1 MSSRINLVYEWIGP
15 HGPISNNRIPTIV
28 DLIDSQVR
36 GPTPGLREDFHL
48 VPHFYNRFNAVNILP
63 ACNLPTELF
72 LYEINFGNYHYRD
85 LLHAFNFN
93 DGILDQNNIS
103 PKVIDRIKNKTAY
116 ILITLLFEG
125 YLNDNF
131 LSAMQEYFKHKQIP
145 LTQIIYVNN
154 CGNGKEVYENYCQR
168 HNIIPEIQVEYLPV
182 FRIDKTD
189 ITNAVDKYL
198 VEGYTPGPK
207 EKTFLCFN
215 RRYSD
220 HRVLFFIM
228 MVKKKLIDKFYIS
241 MAASQPEA
249 NRTFKTNAEYLIY
262 RHNTY
267 EITKDDIVECESLL
281 PLVLDNTD
289 FNNYPME
296 TTLTPVE
303 KFYKNS
309 LINIVNE
316 TYFFNN
322 IIHITEKTYKP
333 IAFLQPFI
341 LLGAA
346 GSLQHIRNMGFKTFD
361 NFWDESYDTEIDDI
375 TRFNKII
382 NIVEQISNW
391 SDEEKIKFSYSVKEI
406 LEYNLNQLN
415 TMSNNEIDTFTKKYG
430 V

>member
-15 HGPISNNRIPTIV
+15 HGPISNNRIPTII

>member
-1 MSSRINLVYEWIGP
+1 MSKRINLVYEWIGP
-15 HGPISNNRIPTIV
+15 KGPISNNRIPTIIDLV
-28 DLIDSQVR
+28 DAQV
-36 GPTPGLREDFHL
+36 GVPTPGLREDFHL
-48 VPHFYNRFNAVNILP
+48 VPHFYNRLNAVNILSV
-63 ACNLPTELF
+63 CNLPTDMF

-103 PKVIDRIKNKTAY
+103 SKVIERVKNKTAY

-131 LSAMQEYFKHKQIP
+131 LSAMQGYFKHKQIP
-145 LTQIIYVNN
+145 LTQIVYVTN

-168 HNIIPEIQVEYLPV
+168 HNIIPEIQIEYLPV

-189 ITNAVDKYL
+189 ITNAIDKYS

-220 HRVLFFIM
+220 HRVLFFMM

-249 NRTFKTNAEYLIY
+249 NRTFNINAEYLIY

-267 EITKDDIVECESLL
+267 GLTKDDIKECESIL

-296 TTLTPVE
+296 TTITPVE
-303 KFYKNS
+303 QFYKNS
-309 LINIVNE
+309 LINIINE

-322 IIHITEKTYKP
+322 VIHITEKTYKP

-341 LLGAA
+341 LLGAS
-346 GSLQHIRNMGFKTFD
+346 GSLQHIRNMGFKTFN
-361 NFWDESYDTEIDDI
+361 NFWDESYDIEIDDVI
-375 TRFNKII
+375 RFNKIV

-391 SDEEKIKFSYSVKEI
+391 TTEEKINFSYKVKEI

-415 TMSNNEIDTFTKKYG
+415 TMSNKEIDTFTEKYG

>member
-1 MSSRINLVYEWIGP
+1 
-15 HGPISNNRIPTIV
+15 
-28 DLIDSQVR
+28 
-36 GPTPGLREDFHL
+36 
-48 VPHFYNRFNAVNILP
+48 
-63 ACNLPTELF
+63 
-72 LYEINFGNYHYRD
+72 
-85 LLHAFNFN
+85 
-93 DGILDQNNIS
+93 
-103 PKVIDRIKNKTAY
+103 
-116 ILITLLFEG
+116 
-125 YLNDNF
+125 
-131 LSAMQEYFKHKQIP
+131 
-145 LTQIIYVNN
+145 
-154 CGNGKEVYENYCQR
+154 
-168 HNIIPEIQVEYLPV
+168 LPV

-361 NFWDESYDTEIDDI
+361 NFWDESYDTITNSYQRLAAIKREIDRI
-375 TRFNKII
+375 ASLTPTEIQEIHQQLLPIIEHNRKIYQSLI
-382 NIVEQISNW
+382 Y
-391 SDEEKIKFSYSVKEI
+391 F
-406 LEYNLNQLN
+406 
-415 TMSNNEIDTFTKKYG
+415 
-430 V
+430 

>member
-15 HGPISNNRIPTIV
+15 QGPISNNRIPTIV
-28 DLIDSQVR
+28 DLADSQVR
-36 GPTPGLREDFHL
+36 VPTPGLREDFHL
-48 VPHFYNRFNAVNILP
+48 IPHFHNRFKNVNILP
-63 ACNLPTELF
+63 VCNLPTESF

-103 PKVIDRIKNKTAY
+103 PKVIERVKNKTAY

-145 LTQIIYVNN
+145 LTQIVYVNN
-154 CGNGKEVYENYCQR
+154 CGNGKDVYENYCQR
-168 HNIIPEIQVEYLPV
+168 HNIIPEMQIEYLPV

-189 ITNAVDKYL
+189 IRNAVDNYL
-198 VEGYTPGPK
+198 LEGYTPGTK

-249 NRTFKTNAEYLIY
+249 NRTFKTNADYLIY

-267 EITKDDIVECESLL
+267 GITKDDIVECESLL

-289 FNNYPME
+289 FSNYPME
-296 TTLTPVE
+296 TTLTTVE

-309 LINIVNE
+309 LINIINE

-361 NFWDESYDTEIDDI
+361 NFWDESYDIEIDDVA
-375 TRFNKII
+375 RFNKIV

-391 SDEEKIKFSYSVKEI
+391 SSEEKIKFSHSVKEI

-415 TMSNNEIDTFTKKYG
+415 TMSNKEIDKFTEKYG

>member
-1 MSSRINLVYEWIGP
+1 MSKKINLVYEWIGP
-15 HGPISNNRIPTIV
+15 QGPISNNRIPTII
-28 DLIDSQVR
+28 DLIDAQVKV
-36 GPTPGLREDFHL
+36 PTPGLKEDFHL
-48 VPHFYNRFNAVNILP
+48 IPHFHNRFKSVNILP
-63 ACNLPTELF
+63 VYNLPDETF

-103 PKVIDRIKNKTAY
+103 PRVIERIKDKTGY

-125 YLNDNF
+125 YLNDKF
-131 LSAMQEYFKHKQIP
+131 LSAMQSYFNHKQIP
-145 LTQIIYVNN
+145 LTQIIYVTN

-168 HNIIPEIQVEYLPV
+168 HNIIPEMQIEYLPV

-189 ITNAVDKYL
+189 INNAVNKYL

-220 HRVLFFIM
+220 HRVLFFMM

-241 MAASQPEA
+241 MAGSQPEA
-249 NRTFKTNAEYLIY
+249 NRTFRTNAEYLIY

-267 EITKDDIVECESLL
+267 GLTKDDISDCESLL
-281 PLVLDNTD
+281 PLVLDNAN

-296 TTLTPVE
+296 TTLNPVE

-333 IAFLQPFI
+333 MAFLQPFI
-341 LLGAA
+341 LLGAP
-346 GSLQHIRNMGFKTFD
+346 GSLQHIRNMGFKTFS
-361 NFWDESYDTEIDDI
+361 NFWDESYDTDIDDAV
-375 TRFNKII
+375 RLNKII
-382 NIVEQISNW
+382 NIVEQIANW
-391 SDEEKIKFSYSVKEI
+391 SEEEKITFSHKVKEI

-415 TMSNNEIDTFTKKYG
+415 TMSNIEIDKFTEKYG

>member
-15 HGPISNNRIPTIV
+15 QGPISNNRIPTII

-168 HNIIPEIQVEYLPV
+168 HSIIPEIQVEYLPV

>member
-15 HGPISNNRIPTIV
+15 QGPISNNRIPTII

-168 HNIIPEIQVEYLPV
+168 HSIIPEIQVEYLPV

-309 LINIVNE
+309 LINIINE

>member
-1 MSSRINLVYEWIGP
+1 MSKQINLVYEWIGP
-15 HGPISNNRIPTIV
+15 QGPISNNRIPTII
-28 DLIDSQVR
+28 DLIDSQV
-36 GPTPGLREDFHL
+36 GVPTPGLREDFHL
-48 VPHFYNRFNAVNILP
+48 VPHFHNRLKNVNILP
-63 ACNLPTELF
+63 ACNLPTESF

-93 DGILDQNNIS
+93 DGVLDQNNIS

-145 LTQIIYVNN
+145 LTQIIYVTN

-189 ITNAVDKYL
+189 IKHAVDKYL
-198 VEGYTPGPK
+198 LEGYTPGPK

-267 EITKDDIVECESLL
+267 GITKDDIVECESLL
-281 PLVLDNTD
+281 PLILDNTN

-309 LINIVNE
+309 LINIINE

-346 GSLQHIRNMGFKTFD
+346 GSLQHIRNMGFKTFN

-406 LEYNLNQLN
+406 IEYNLNQLN
-415 TMSNNEIDTFTKKYG
+415 TMSNKEIDKFTEKYG